1 MNQEGQQQQKQGQV
15 EGALIQEG
23 QPLPL
28 DQLHFQILGED
39 NKPQVLNMNNPLP
52 HIKICRQ
59 RHSTAHHDELL
70 LRILNTRCVCGE
82 CRR

>member
-28 DQLHFQILGED
+28 DELHFQILGED
-39 NKPQVLNMNNPLP
+39 NKPQVHEHEHEHTDIASHFTEMDCLEHTM
-52 HIKICRQ
+52 
-59 RHSTAHHDELL
+59 T
-70 LRILNTRCVCGE
+70 T
-82 CRR
+82 CRRAH